1 MTGGF
6 TFRGAPLPAGVSDG
20 RVRLPDDVVAGH
32 QLRFMCQGEPGTF
45 SLPFSDEAGA
55 ALRTVSLTGAQW
67 AVVLEGLAAHEDHYS
82 QGSDGVQPSSVA
94 VLIERQLRGV
104 G

>member
-1 MTGGF
+1 MVWEGVVTGGF

-20 RVRLPDDVVAGH
+20 RVR
-32 QLRFMCQGEPGTF
+32 
-45 SLPFSDEAGA
+45 LPFSDEAGA